1 MIFIRAST
9 TLPYFGDG
17 STFTDK
23 KVETLGKKY
32 VLHVFF
38 TNNGPTI
45 IRNATLSISIPS
57 YSMETGEYFYYYPV
71 SLVSYTLI
79 QQLIVV
85 LQFSTSDKIICNAT
99 SLNPNNYTLQSQ
111 TVYQKRQIST
121 KEFDLVL

>member
-1 MIFIRAST
+1 MIFIRFPT
-9 TLPYFGDG
+9 TLLYLGNG
-17 STFTDK
+17 STFTDN

-32 VLHVFF
+32 LLHVFF
-38 TNNGPTI
+38 TNNGPSK
-45 IRNATLSISIPS
+45 IRNAILSISIPS

-79 QQLIVV
+79 QQFIIV
-85 LQFSTSDKIICNAT
+85 LQFSTSDKIICNTT

-111 TVYQKRQIST
+111 TYQKRQISA